1 MKTIEEMIA
10 VMQAAKEGKK
20 IEVYDSLK
28 QIWIDAEHPCWD
40 WDAEDYRV
48 KPEPKYRPYANSE
61 ECFKD
66 VRKHGGWIAY
76 GGTQYRQI
84 TGIGHGCNPNLV
96 KINGCNW
103 MKFEELIQADWADDG
118 SPCGVLEE

>member
-1 MKTIEEMIA
+1 MKTIDEMIA
-10 VMQAAKEGKK
+10 VMTAYKEGKK
-20 IEVYDSLK
+20 IEVYDCLK

-48 KPEPKYRPYANSE
+48 KAESKYRPYANAD

-66 VRKHGGWIAY
+66 VVKHGGWIKDKV
-76 GGTQYRQI
+76 
-84 TGIGHGCNPNLV
+84 N
-96 KINGCNW
+96 
-103 MKFEELIQADWADDG
+103 EELFLVGHIDVSGFGMYGLSYFSYIIVFNDYVWADDG